1 MSLDNTTPPTQHTK
15 YESQS
20 SAGCST
26 SGVEKEK
33 TSTLKP
39 PYEILKCLR
48 CDSPNTKFCY
58 YNNYSLTQLRH
69 FCKTCR
75 RYWTKGGALR
85 NVPIRG
91 GCKKKKTRS
100 SSSRNMSSFEIGGLN
115 LFTGLSPPAMDFQLN
130 DHSHQLHGGLTSFQ
144 ESGITNNPASSI
156 ESLSSI
162 NQDLCWKLQQQRL
175 ASLFSGIGGLRCESE
190 QQNQIDLDSQA
201 QKLQPITILNLETS
215 KPSQTLMISDL
226 RRGGCSLEIEW
237 FFDENYAQ
245 CNALISMIS
254 ARALIEISAHSVL
267 KKEVTMA
274 ISDDEG
280 DGYTKEVIRVVYEW
294 KPPHC
299 VNCQSFG
306 HDPNLCPKLVREK
319 IPKTSAMDVKAN
331 TMEENDDGFVEVK
344 SRKKK
349 KGADSRSFGGLGLNK
364 PNSKVIWQQKKGM
377 DAKGGSNSASP
388 SVSTNDNEKGNG
400 CLKLDLDS
408 SNPFDVLMCLNVNKK
423 KAQEPSS
430 SKLAINDVQKD
441 KNVSSS
447 PALKTWD
454 YINESDTDDEDVI
467 PSYGSSLGCGN
478 QLEDKDFDISD
489 GYEDQVVDF
498 PGLLK
503 EFRDFKYLCDAVA
516 IMLSLSLS
524 SSASSLLKCKG
535 ALSSQMVL
543 TNAYLI
549 MDSKMLCHDI
559 QKLTELLR
567 LPLLPAFCEASK
579 IPGSEWLIVYSS
591 GDVFIKRIVAKAG
604 DSVQV

>member
-1 MSLDNTTPPTQHTK
+1 
-15 YESQS
+15 
-20 SAGCST
+20 
-26 SGVEKEK
+26 
-33 TSTLKP
+33 
-39 PYEILKCLR
+39 
-48 CDSPNTKFCY
+48 
-58 YNNYSLTQLRH
+58 
-69 FCKTCR
+69 
-75 RYWTKGGALR
+75 
-85 NVPIRG
+85 
-91 GCKKKKTRS
+91 
-100 SSSRNMSSFEIGGLN
+100 
-115 LFTGLSPPAMDFQLN
+115 
-130 DHSHQLHGGLTSFQ
+130 
-144 ESGITNNPASSI
+144 
-156 ESLSSI
+156 
-162 NQDLCWKLQQQRL
+162 
-175 ASLFSGIGGLRCESE
+175 
-190 QQNQIDLDSQA
+190 
-201 QKLQPITILNLETS
+201 
-215 KPSQTLMISDL
+215 
-226 RRGGCSLEIEW
+226 
-237 FFDENYAQ
+237 
-245 CNALISMIS
+245 MIS

-274 ISDDEG
+274 ISDEEG
-280 DGYTKEVIRVVYEW
+280 DVYTKEVIRVVYEW

-408 SNPFDVLMCLNVNKK
+408 SNPFDVLNVEGEEMGDSGQQPKVSEHVGTESLNVNKK

-454 YINESDTDDEDVI
+454 CINESDTDDEDVI

-478 QLEDKDFDISD
+478 QLEDKDFDFSD

-498 PGLLK
+498 PGQLK
-503 EFRDFKYLCDAVA
+503 EFRDFKLSMCGFCVFVALFCRYLCDAVA
-516 IMLSLSLS
+516 IMESLSLS
-524 SSASSLLKCKG
+524 SLASSLLKVFLIKKVG
-535 ALSSQMVL
+535 VL
-543 TNAYLI
+543 V
-549 MDSKMLCHDI
+549 
-559 QKLTELLR
+559 ELLR
-567 LPLLPAFCEASK
+567 LPLLPAFCEASE
-579 IPGSEWLIVYSS
+579 IPRSEWLIVDKLLVNGVVQNEEGSS
-591 GDVFIKRIVAKAG
+591 EPLAYKKKPMNAVAQAISTPLQRLPTANQQHVGTSRTITTRPVTNETSIPIFKIFDHFRNMHPDNLKPNPMNRRVCGTNVWQPLFSQILRGIRLANRY
-604 DSVQV
+604 